1 MNFNKVEFDTELEQL
16 DADELRELVG
26 KFTEAQAENLETF
39 EDAAD
44 RVREFEE
51 YNEELTE
58 ELVEVSPLTEA
69 EVEATS
75 FSRKRELLDEFD
87 GEQSGEADE
96 KPRGFGQRGKTH
108 GNEEDSTPEL
118 VEQAFNDISGV
129 QL

>member
-26 KFTEAQAENLETF
+26 KFTEAQTENLETF

-58 ELVEVSPLTEA
+58 ELVEASPLTEA
-69 EVEATS
+69 EVESTS
-75 FSRKRELLDEFD
+75 FSRKRELLDEFSD
-87 GEQSGEADE
+87 EQAQESGEG
-96 KPRGFGQRGKTH
+96 PNSFGQRGNTH
-108 GNEEDSTPEL
+108 GEEENNTPEL
-118 VEQAFNDISGV
+118 VEQAFDNISGV
-129 QL
+129 EL